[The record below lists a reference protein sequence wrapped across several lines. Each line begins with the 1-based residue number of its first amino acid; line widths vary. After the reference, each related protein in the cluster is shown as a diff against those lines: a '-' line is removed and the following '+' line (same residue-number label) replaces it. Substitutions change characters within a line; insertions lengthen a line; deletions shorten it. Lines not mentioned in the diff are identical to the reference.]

1 MGVESVYNFLGGRYI
16 LPAGAIAR
24 IGPIAGN
31 NAFSVKLLTGG
42 TLEIGG
48 WSLAPSTDSFTALV
62 GAGEWVGSGGQTF
75 GQLYPVS
82 AGEIFSGNFAGQIHL
97 YASAATCVVAIAYGL
112 SQGN

>member
-31 NAFSVKLLTGG
+31 NAISVKLLTGG

-48 WSLAPSTDSFTALV
+48 WSISPSSAGFTSLV
-62 GAGEWVGSGGQTF
+62 GSAEWVGSGGQTF
-75 GQLYPVS
+75 GQMYPLS
-82 AGEIFSGNFAGQIHL
+82 SGEIFSGNVAGVMHL
-97 YASAATCVVAIAYGL
+97 YASGATCVVTVAYGL